1 MKTKTSSRKV
11 VKKLI
16 QKAGLALKNEFYLE
30 TSWIIS
36 TILETRLKSIMTRVE
51 GKNPGTGY
59 HLERCVK
66 RVKYLIVKGDHSIL
80 SREIGLPL
88 VDAIRVWKNSRNK
101 VLNDMSEKHISNRRF
116 ATLAQ
121 EGIVLMQELNGS
133 YKKFK
138 SGWIKSITTESPGQ
152 ELKTEDHEQIQNR

>member
-36 TILETRLKSIMTRVE
+36 TIIETRLKSIITRVE

-59 HLERCVK
+59 NLDRCLK
-66 RVKYLIVKGDHSIL
+66 RIKYLIVKGDHSIL
-80 SREIGLPL
+80 SSEIGLLL
-88 VDAIRVWKNSRNK
+88 VNAIRGWKNRRNN
-101 VLNDMSEKHISNRRF
+101 VLKDMSEKHISKQRF

-133 YKKFK
+133 YKKLK
-138 SGWIKSITTESPGQ
+138 TGLIKSTTPESPGK
-152 ELKTEDHEQIQNR
+152 EHEASRS

>member
-1 MKTKTSSRKV
+1 MKKKTNSRKV
-11 VKKLI
+11 IKQLI
-16 QKAGLALKNEFYLE
+16 SKAGLALKNEFYLE

-36 TILETRLKSIMTRVE
+36 TIIETRLKSIITRIE

-59 HLERCVK
+59 NLERCIK

-80 SREIGLPL
+80 SSEIGLLL

-101 VLNDMSEKHISNRRF
+101 ILKDMSEKHISKQRF

-138 SGWIKSITTESPGQ
+138 SDWIKSITPESPGQ
-152 ELKTEDHEQIQNR
+152 EVKTEDHEPIRNR